1 MRTLLLLAC
10 LLLSGA
16 QMACADTRIIYQ
28 PLNSDAQ
35 VSPAQWRQIWQA
47 SARQGAQTLIVQW
60 TAYGDQTFGGAN
72 GWLAQT
78 LRLAQEQG
86 LKLVLGLS
94 LDAAYYQRI
103 DQLDSA
109 GLANYWATQLGQAL
123 AQQRQLRQHW
133 KLPVEGW
140 YLPMELDDLHF
151 QDAGRRAELQRQ
163 LKSFTA
169 QLDAPL
175 HISAFSA
182 GKLSPAVQGQW
193 LAELAGLGIQVWWQ
207 DGAGTG
213 RLPPLVRDSYAAALP
228 CTIGIIH
235 EAFRQTSAHDQPFRA
250 EPAEPSTAGGCHRV
264 AVFELR
270 YRPWGRLLLNN
281 QRRVLKTSNL

>member
-123 AQQRQLRQHW
+123 AQQRQLREQW
-133 KLPVEGW
+133 KLPVAGW

-151 QDAGRRAELQRQ
+151 QDSARRDELQRQ
-163 LKSFTA
+163 LKAFTTK
-169 QLDAPL
+169 LEAPL

-182 GKLSPAVQGQW
+182 GKLAPAVQGQW
-193 LAELAGLGIQVWWQ
+193 LAQLAGLGMQVWWQ

-213 RLPPLVRDSYAAALP
+213 RLPPLVRQSYAAALP
-228 CTIGIIH
+228 CSVGIIH
-235 EAFRQTSAHDQPFRA
+235 EAFRQTSKPGQPFRA
-250 EPAEPSTAGGCHRV
+250 EPAAPATTGGCHAV

-270 YRPWGRLLLNN
+270 YRPWGRPLLDN
-281 QRRVLKTSNL
+281 QRRLLKASNP